1 MKILSIGSI
10 LLSAAMFL
18 TACGANSGAGAETKQ
33 ETKTQIK
40 ESKPEKTEASENSD
54 YVELTDEQMKA
65 ISIQLG
71 TIEQRGI
78 NSSIKVNGVL
88 EVPNQFKAKI
98 SSLFSG
104 TVSTLNIRPGSIVRK
119 GQTIATIVNPDLVNM
134 QQQYLTVN
142 TRINLAQ
149 LEYERQKTLVAGN
162 AGARKNLQQAETELR
177 TLNTEKTA
185 LQKQLSTLGIS
196 PARVASGNI
205 TSSLAIP
212 APISGTISKVSAQIG
227 SFTDANTVIAEIVN
241 NQQLQLKLLMY
252 EKDLPKVHLNQTIQ
266 FTLTNNPAK
275 EYQAVINSIAT
286 SFEEGTT
293 TVAVRAAIKD
303 TKTGLIEGMSV
314 SAIVNMGSVTVPS
327 VPNEAIVSFQGQ
339 DYIFVQMEN
348 ETEVT
353 EGKKAAKS
361 TEKVNAVK
369 EPSKEIEKTKGVEQK
384 EKPGEPR
391 ISFKRVKVAKGAAN
405 MGYTEIKLLEEI
417 PANAKIITRGAFFA
431 LGKMTNAGEE
441 GE

>member
-1 MKILSIGSI
+1 MKALSIGSV
-10 LLSAAMFL
+10 LLSAILFL
-18 TACGANSGAGAETKQ
+18 TACGAKSKSDAKKE
-33 ETKTQIK
+33 EIKTQVK
-40 ESKPEKTEASENSD
+40 ESNPGKVGTTENSD

-65 ISIQLG
+65 IGIQLG
-71 TIEQRGI
+71 TIEQRGL

-88 EVPNQFKAKI
+88 EVPNQFKAKV

-104 TVSTLNIRPGSIVRK
+104 TVRTLNIVPGSMVGK

-149 LEYERQKTLVAGN
+149 LEYERQKTLVEGN
-162 AGARKNLQQAETELR
+162 AGARKNLQQAEAELK

-196 PARVASGNI
+196 PAKVTSGSI
-205 TSSLAIP
+205 SSSLAVP
-212 APISGTISKVSAQIG
+212 APISGTVSRVNAQIG
-227 SFTDANTVIAEIVN
+227 TFTDANTIIAEMVN
-241 NQQLQLKLLMY
+241 NQQLQVKLLMY
-252 EKDLPKVHLNQTIQ
+252 EKDLPKVHLKQIIQ

-275 EYQAVINSIAT
+275 EYQAVVNSIAT

-293 TVAVRAAIKD
+293 TVAVRAAIKG
-303 TKTGLIEGMSV
+303 TKTGLIEAMSV
-314 SAIVNMGSVTVPS
+314 NAMVNMGSVTVPS
-327 VPNEAIVSFQGQ
+327 VPNEAIVTFQGQ

-348 ETEVT
+348 KIEAAT
-353 EGKKAAKS
+353 GK
-361 TEKVNAVK
+361 
-369 EPSKEIEKTKGVEQK
+369 EKTDSSETVKGDKEHLKEGAQNESNKQK
-384 EKPGEPR
+384 GKTNEPR
-391 ISFKRVKVAKGAAN
+391 ISFKRVKVAKGSAN
-405 MGYTEIKLLEEI
+405 MGYTEVRLLEEI
-417 PANAKIITRGAFFA
+417 PANLKIITKGAFFA

>member
-1 MKILSIGSI
+1 MKVLLIGSI
-10 LLSAAMFL
+10 LFASTFFL
-18 TACGANSGAGAETKQ
+18 AACGSKSESGAK
-33 ETKTQIK
+33 K
-40 ESKPEKTEASENSD
+40 EEIKTEAKENKPAETETTENSD
-54 YVELTDEQMKA
+54 YVEFTDEQMKA
-65 ISIQLG
+65 IGIQLG
-71 TIEQRGI
+71 AIEQRGI

-88 EVPNQFKAKI
+88 EVPNQFKAKV

-104 TVSTLNIRPGSIVRK
+104 TVRTLNIVPGSIVGK

-149 LEYERQKTLVAGN
+149 LEYERQKILVAGN

-177 TLNTEKTA
+177 TLSTEKTA

-205 TSSLAIP
+205 TSALAVP
-212 APISGTISKVSAQIG
+212 APISGTVSRVNAQIG
-227 SFTDANTVIAEIVN
+227 TFTDANTIIAEMVN
-241 NQQLQLKLLMY
+241 NQQLQVKLLMY
-252 EKDLPKVHLNQTIQ
+252 EKDLTQVRLNQIIQ

-275 EYQAVINSIAT
+275 QYEAVVNSIAT

-293 TVAVRAAIKD
+293 TVAVRAAIKG
-303 TKTGLIEGMSV
+303 TKTGLIEGMSI
-314 SAIVNMGSVTVPS
+314 SAMVNMGSVTVPS
-327 VPNEAIVSFQGQ
+327 VPNEAVVTFQGQ

-348 ETEVT
+348 KTDADSKENTDSTEIVKDVKEQT
-353 EGKKAAKS
+353 KQEGKNEGSESKGNAK
-361 TEKVNAVK
+361 
-369 EPSKEIEKTKGVEQK
+369 
-384 EKPGEPR
+384 EPR
-391 ISFKRVKVAKGAAN
+391 ISFKRVKVAKGAN
-405 MGYTEIKLLEEI
+405 SMGYTEIRLMEEV
-417 PANAKIITRGAFFA
+417 PANAKVITKGAFFA

>member
-1 MKILSIGSI
+1 MKILSVGSI
-10 LLSAAMFL
+10 LLATALFL
-18 TACGANSGAGAETKQ
+18 TACGSKSGSGTETKE
-33 ETKTQIK
+33 ETKTQVK
-40 ESKPEKTEASENSD
+40 ESKPEEAEAIENSD

-65 ISIQLG
+65 IGIQLG

-88 EVPNQFKAKI
+88 EVPNQFKAKV

-104 TVSTLNIRPGSIVRK
+104 TVRTLNVRPGSIVGK
-119 GQTIATIVNPDLVNM
+119 GQPIATIVNPDLVNM

-142 TRINLAQ
+142 TRINLAL

-162 AGARKNLQQAETELR
+162 AGARKNLQQAEAELR
-177 TLNTEKTA
+177 NLNTEKTA

-196 PARVASGNI
+196 PARVANGNI
-205 TSSLAIP
+205 TSSLAVP
-212 APISGTISKVSAQIG
+212 APISGTVSRVNAQIG
-227 SFTDANTVIAEIVN
+227 TFTDANTIIAEIVD
-241 NQQLQLKLLMY
+241 NQQLQVKLLMY

-275 EYQAVINSIAT
+275 EYQAVVNSIAT

-293 TVAVRAAIKD
+293 TVAVRAAIKG

-314 SAIVNMGSVTVPS
+314 SAMVNMGSVTVPS

-348 ETEVT
+348 ETEAA
-353 EGKKAAKS
+353 EGKKGTDS
-361 TEKVNAVK
+361 TEVVNGIK
-369 EPSKEIEKTKGVEQK
+369 EPSKEREKNEGNEQK
-384 EKPGEPR
+384 EKAREPR
-391 ISFKRVKVAKGAAN
+391 ISFKRVKVAKGSAN
-405 MGYTEIKLLEEI
+405 MGYTEVRLLEEI
-417 PANAKIITRGAFFA
+417 PANAKIIAKGAFFA